1 MGRRGNQTFL
11 KNQKAQKRVARANQ
25 KRAEK
30 QARRDE
36 KVARA
41 NSGDATSGPPIEW
54 SETGDPADVGTM
66 PPEGAADSEGDDE
79 GPEESDAPKAANE
92 EPAHST
98 ER

>member
-36 KVARA
+36 KVARGA
-41 NSGDATSGPPIEW
+41 DGTSGPPIEW
-54 SETGDPADVGTM
+54 NEAGDPNEAGAVPPADGN
-66 PPEGAADSEGDDE
+66 ERGDE
-79 GPEESDAPKAANE
+79 GEPDAAPAATK
-92 EPAHST
+92 EPVHST
-98 ER
+98 EP